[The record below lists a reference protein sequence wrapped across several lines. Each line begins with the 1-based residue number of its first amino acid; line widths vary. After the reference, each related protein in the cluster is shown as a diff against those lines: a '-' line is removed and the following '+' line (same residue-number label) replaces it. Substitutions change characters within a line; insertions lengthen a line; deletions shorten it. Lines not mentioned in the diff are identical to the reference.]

1 MKAAVI
7 TKYGGPD
14 AFRIQDRPEPSPRAG
29 ELKVRMRATSINP
42 IDFKVRK
49 GYMFFLS
56 GFRFPKI
63 LGSDFSGIVE
73 ACGEGVSGFA
83 AGDEIYGFTNG
94 ASQGGASAEVL
105 CCKASVAS
113 KKPASLSFE
122 EAAAVPLAA
131 STAYQALMRE
141 GGLKSGMKVLVI
153 GATGGVGHYAVQLA
167 AIAGAHVT
175 GVCRSSGA
183 STAKA
188 LGCDAVIAYD
198 RDDFRQS
205 GQAFDV
211 IFDAAGKS
219 GFGDCRSLL
228 KDQGTYVTTIPGPS
242 VMLRRALTGSKGRKA
257 RFVMANSNDTDLSL
271 MRKWC
276 EEGKLRPLIE
286 AVFALDETRQA
297 YELAESGK
305 TRGKVVIRTTPE

>member
-7 TKYGGPD
+7 TKYGGLD
-14 AFRIQDRPEPSPRAG
+14 AFRIQDRPEPRPRAG
-29 ELKVRMRATSINP
+29 ELKVRMQATSINP

-63 LGSDFSGIVE
+63 LGSDFCGIVE
-73 ACGEGVSGFA
+73 ACGEGVTGFA
-83 AGDEIYGFTNG
+83 VGDEVYGFTNG
-94 ASQGGASAEVL
+94 ASQGGASAEVM

-113 KKPASLSFE
+113 KKPALLSFE

-131 STAYQALMRE
+131 STAYQALTRE

-175 GVCRSSGA
+175 GVCRSSGVE
-183 STAKA
+183 TAKA

-198 RDDFRQS
+198 REDFRRS
-205 GQAFDV
+205 GQTFDV

-219 GFGDCRSLL
+219 GFGECRSLL
-228 KDQGTYVTTIPGPS
+228 NEQGTYVTTIPGPS
-242 VMLRRALTGSKGRKA
+242 VMLRRVLTGSKGRKA

-276 EEGKLRPLIE
+276 DEGQLKPLIE
-286 AVFALDETRQA
+286 AVFPLDETRQA

-305 TRGKVVIRTTPE
+305 TRGKVVIRTSLA